1 MMDDVFRRMRD
12 SARQKEYNAL
22 NPQTPT
28 SGSLNLG
35 AGAGGA
41 ATGAL
46 AAKSKGQKPLDSVNL
61 MRVGRALF
69 KG

>member
-22 NPQTPT
+22 NPQTPA
-28 SGSLNLG
+28 SGGINLG
-35 AGAGGA
+35 TGAGGA
-41 ATGAL
+41 AAGGI

-61 MRVGRALF
+61 LRVGRALF